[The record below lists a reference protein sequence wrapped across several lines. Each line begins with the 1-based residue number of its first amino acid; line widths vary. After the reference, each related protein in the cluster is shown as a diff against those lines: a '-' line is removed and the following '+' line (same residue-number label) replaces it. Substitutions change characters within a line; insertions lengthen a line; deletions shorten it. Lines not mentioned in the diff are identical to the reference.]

1 MASFFGTLP
10 VNKLCSSVILFPS
23 KKKRAHNTVRP
34 LRNHSKM
41 SITKGHKQN
50 IVCGLNSQL
59 SIVNLKKGYKN
70 QRQYYICLGLSDL
83 EINFPKRL
91 RTMFRGINLFG
102 AEINANFSE
111 QHHAHLF
118 LSNTLLSISICALFV
133 KLEWVSFPIVRLQRM
148 ASLATQSS

>member
-1 MASFFGTLP
+1 M
-10 VNKLCSSVILFPS
+10 
-23 KKKRAHNTVRP
+23 RP

-91 RTMFRGINLFG
+91 RTMFCGIHLYG
-102 AEINANFSE
+102 AEINAEFSE
-111 QHHAHLF
+111 QHRAHL
-118 LSNTLLSISICALFV
+118 TLLL
-133 KLEWVSFPIVRLQRM
+133 
-148 ASLATQSS
+148 

>member
-91 RTMFRGINLFG
+91 RTMFRSINLCG
-102 AEINANFSE
+102 AEINAKLPE
-111 QHHAHLF
+111 QHRTNPF
-118 LSNTLLSISICALFV
+118 FV
-133 KLEWVSFPIVRLQRM
+133 FY
-148 ASLATQSS
+148 SLYDFD

>member
-1 MASFFGTLP
+1 MHPLHSYL
-10 VNKLCSSVILFPS
+10 SV
-23 KKKRAHNTVRP
+23 
-34 LRNHSKM
+34 

-91 RTMFRGINLFG
+91 RTMFRGINLCG
-102 AEINANFSE
+102 AEVNTKFSE
-111 QHHAHLF
+111 QHRTHLLHSHF
-118 LSNTLLSISICALFV
+118 VLIVTSSSFVVKSAKSSKIADQVKIIS
-133 KLEWVSFPIVRLQRM
+133 Q
-148 ASLATQSS
+148 

>member
-1 MASFFGTLP
+1 M
-10 VNKLCSSVILFPS
+10 
-23 KKKRAHNTVRP
+23 RP

-83 EINFPKRL
+83 ETNFPKRL
-91 RTMFRGINLFG
+91 RTMFRDINLCG
-102 AEINANFSE
+102 AEINAKLPE
-111 QHHAHLF
+111 QHRTNPF
-118 LSNTLLSISICALFV
+118 FVFYLLYHFD
-133 KLEWVSFPIVRLQRM
+133 
-148 ASLATQSS
+148 

>member
-1 MASFFGTLP
+1 M
-10 VNKLCSSVILFPS
+10 
-23 KKKRAHNTVRP
+23 RP

-91 RTMFRGINLFG
+91 RTMFRGINLCG
-102 AEINANFSE
+102 AEVNTKLSE
-111 QHHAHLF
+111 QHRTHL
-118 LSNTLLSISICALFV
+118 LYKYSESIIISFSIVV
-133 KLEWVSFPIVRLQRM
+133 KLASNKVSKLVIF
-148 ASLATQSS
+148 